1 MYFNISDIKT
11 YNIDES
17 YKQCFSNI
25 KNSVEYSLAI
35 DYMLERFDK
44 NIVKEICL
52 FLYKFKFATKKQII
66 NVISKKYN
74 ISIDF
79 NFQEL
84 VDFDFFKD
92 FILVKGFVDEEYERN
107 EENTIY
113 AIGPNGVNLLI
124 EYFNIEVPRWEFR
137 NISRSADKVIK
148 SIQVVDIYTN
158 ILDSFKGFNIINES
172 VGPNQRRA
180 LGDKLDIRDEDLKEG
195 FNRKI
200 LKLEHFLSEKGKWR
214 YDYIDIPKRPKVIF
228 VCENEESVKVISRKL
243 RGSSLNKHTLLLYT
257 HDILLKENLLTD
269 SKTLKKYIKE
279 TKNLKEELILS
290 N

>member
-79 NFQEL
+79 N
-84 VDFDFFKD
+84 
-92 FILVKGFVDEEYERN
+92 
-107 EENTIY
+107 
-113 AIGPNGVNLLI
+113 
-124 EYFNIEVPRWEFR
+124 IEVPRWEFR
-137 NISRSADKVIK
+137 NISKSAEKVIK
-148 SIQVVDIYTN
+148 SLQVVDIYIN
-158 ILDSFKGFNIINES
+158 MMESFKGFNIINES

-180 LGDKLDIRDEDLKEG
+180 LGDKLDIDFEWSIGGNINQNFLVLIIRDEDLKEG

-214 YDYIDIPKRPKVIF
+214 YDYIDIQRRPKVIF
-228 VCENEESVKVISRKL
+228 VCENEESVKIISRKL